1 MLETINVSPALYRSV
16 PEDGSDQHSVLPA
29 DLVNAAKP
37 RLATFVKYA
46 RVELT
51 PPSPADVPAI
61 QQGLAN
67 LVKSAKTGAWKNLT
81 VKEATVNA
89 LVGAEVVFWFFIG
102 ECIGKGSLVGY
113 QV

>member
-1 MLETINVSPALYRSV
+1 MAGVVAK
-16 PEDGSDQHSVLPA
+16 LPA
-29 DLVNAAKP
+29 MGTNLVNAARP
-37 RLATFVKYA
+37 RLATFLKYA

-61 QQGLAN
+61 QQGLSN
-67 LVKSAKTGAWKNLT
+67 LVKSARTGAWKNLT